1 LANAGEGVPQNYAEA
16 RRWYEQAAGLG
27 ESWAMFS
34 IGIMYEF
41 GQGVSQDKS
50 EARNW
55 YQKAAALGHA
65 EANQKLQTLR

>member
-1 LANAGEGVPQNYAEA
+1 
-16 RRWYEQAAGLG
+16 
-27 ESWAMFS
+27 MFS

-65 EANQKLQTLR
+65 EANRKLQTLR